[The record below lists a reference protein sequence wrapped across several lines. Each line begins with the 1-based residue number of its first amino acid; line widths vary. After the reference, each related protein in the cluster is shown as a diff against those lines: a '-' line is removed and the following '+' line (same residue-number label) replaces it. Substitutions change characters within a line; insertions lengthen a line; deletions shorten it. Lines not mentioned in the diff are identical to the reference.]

1 VANIRHPSGQEGRVL
16 EAIGLSAEAEL
27 VYERLL
33 DGGRATAGELA
44 TATRL
49 SDLRVRKALHGLE
62 ERGLARR
69 TPETPP
75 RYTAADPDVA
85 LDILLLRRE
94 EEIKRARARASEL
107 SERFR
112 RAAARQDPSQLV
124 EVVTGREA
132 VLERSRDIARSTRK
146 ELRGLDKP
154 PYATGRF
161 ESVAEAV
168 VRRGGTVR
176 TIYEQAAVEA
186 RGGITGDIMD
196 GARRGEEDRLLPQLP
211 TKLILVD
218 DRIAIIPL
226 QAAPAVLES
235 AVVIHASAL
244 LEAIS
249 ALFEALWRVALPLD
263 LARSG
268 ATGANE
274 LSQEDRHILAL
285 LTTGLPDDAIARQLD
300 VSDRTYQRRLRSL
313 MERAQARTRF
323 QLARQAARRGW
334 LSDPVEPPPETRTP
348 DAGRP
353 LHPRPSG

>member
-1 VANIRHPSGQEGRVL
+1 LAGIRHPAGQEAQVL

-33 DGGRATAGELA
+33 DGGPVTAAELA
-44 TATRL
+44 TATGL
-49 SDLRVRKALHGLE
+49 GDQLVRKALHGLE
-62 ERGLARR
+62 ERDLARR
-69 TPETPP
+69 TPESPP
-75 RYTAADPDVA
+75 RYAAPDPDVA

-94 EEIKRARARASEL
+94 EEIKRARVRATEL

-124 EVVTGREA
+124 EVVSGREA
-132 VLERSRDIARSTRK
+132 VLERSRNIAGSARK

-161 ESVAEAV
+161 GNVTESV
-168 VRRGGTVR
+168 VRRGVTVR
-176 TIYEQAAVEA
+176 TIYEQAAVET
-186 RGGITGDIMD
+186 RGEITGDIME
-196 GARRGEEDRLLPQLP
+196 GARRGEQDRILPQLP

-249 ALFEALWRVALPLD
+249 AMFEALWRVALPLD

-274 LSQEDRHILAL
+274 PSQEDRHILAL
-285 LTTGLPDDAIARQLD
+285 LTTGLPDDAIARQLG

-313 MERAQARTRF
+313 MERAEARTRF

-334 LSDPVEPPPETRTP
+334 LSDPVEPPPETRP
-348 DAGRP
+348 
-353 LHPRPSG
+353 H